1 MAETPPEKE
10 PEAPQTAAP
19 ATPAP
24 AEPVSVPEPPAPAGE
39 QPGIAAT
46 LDVPAQEGSSGESAE
61 GGGEFDLLL
70 QKIREW
76 FNSGELQAQWQRLRG
91 PLRGL
96 AILIGV
102 VVLLR
107 VYASLIGTIDSLPVV
122 GGLLELVGLIA
133 LTRFSL
139 TRLVRRSDR
148 EQVFAD
154 WRRRW
159 NDFSGKE

>member
-1 MAETPPEKE
+1 VPASTPP
-10 PEAPQTAAP
+10 T
-19 ATPAP
+19 AP
-24 AEPVSVPEPPAPAGE
+24 AEPVGAPEPETPAGA
-39 QPGIAAT
+39 QPGITAS
-46 LDVPAQEGSSGESAE
+46 LEIPAREGSSEDSGE

-70 QKIREW
+70 QKIRDW

-102 VVLLR
+102 VLLLR
-107 VYASLIGTIDSLPVV
+107 VYASLVGTLDSLPLV

-133 LTRFSL
+133 LTRFSF
-139 TRLVRRSDR
+139 TRLVRKSDR
-148 EQVFAD
+148 EQVFAE

-159 NDFSGKE
+159 NDFRGRE